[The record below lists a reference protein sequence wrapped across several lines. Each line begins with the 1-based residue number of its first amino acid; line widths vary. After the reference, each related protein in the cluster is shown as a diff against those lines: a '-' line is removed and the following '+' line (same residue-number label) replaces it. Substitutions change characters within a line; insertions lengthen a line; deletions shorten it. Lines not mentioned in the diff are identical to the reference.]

1 MSKDPNAIFQNL
13 LDQIYPY
20 AQSETHPDAF
30 NVLRL
35 DKLAKKLINL
45 DPALAASARG
55 LIAAVQGHLDAADE
69 QHVLAK
75 KLSRNPRHK
84 MYQALS
90 MRMLG
95 EHESSY
101 FFMQC
106 IMKVMPNP
114 VELLSD
120 EIGLAFMSGHH
131 RDVVAFHMELLRIK
145 AEIPI
150 NIQFFIYFNSLIYFS
165 EIDLYAFPEISK
177 LIRSLEKTFNV
188 QSPEF
193 YLEEIEDQLFFWI
206 DVTLDAA
213 TITEMNA
220 QISAGRAL
228 MTGENVDRYHV
239 NFRELDSKNTK
250 SIQQDAL
257 HKFIHNVDFYNYQ

>member
-1 MSKDPNAIFQNL
+1 MSKDPNVILQKL

-35 DKLAKKLINL
+35 EKEAKKLINL

-95 EHESSY
+95 EHETSY
-101 FFMQC
+101 FFIQC

-165 EIDLYAFPEISK
+165 EIDLYAFPAISK
-177 LIRSLEKTFNV
+177 LIHTIEKTFNV
-188 QSPEF
+188 QTPEL

-206 DVTLDAA
+206 DVTLDAD
-213 TITEMNA
+213 TVTEMNA

-239 NFRELDSKNTK
+239 SFRELDSKNTK

-257 HKFIHNVDFYNYQ
+257 HKFIHNVDFYSHQ